1 LREKAKKF
9 PFLSEFMLLDDKVAI
24 VTGGG
29 RGIGKA
35 IAVELAKNG
44 ADIVIASRDKK
55 EMNSA
60 AKEITALGRKALTV
74 KTDVTKLTNIKNMV
88 KKTVKE
94 LGKIDILV
102 NNAGILFHGPFE
114 EIKHEQID
122 ATVNVNLV
130 GLMHVTREVISELK
144 KQKEGLI
151 INISSV
157 AGKEGYVDLAVY
169 SATKFGVIGFTE
181 SLAGELEDENIRV
194 YAICPTATQT
204 KMWEQISDQPAAH
217 VPEDVALEIIH
228 LIKNRKKIAP
238 GSAINVKKHL

>member
-1 LREKAKKF
+1 MK
-9 PFLSEFMLLDDKVAI
+9 LLENKTAI

-35 IAVELAKNG
+35 IAIELAKNG
-44 ADIVIASRDKK
+44 ANIVIASRDMK
-55 EMNSA
+55 EMKAA
-60 AKEITALGRKALTV
+60 AKEITALGRKALAV
-74 KTDVTKLTNIKNMV
+74 KTDVTKLSDIKSMV
-88 KKTVKE
+88 KKTIKE
-94 LGKIDILV
+94 FKKIDILV

-114 EIKHEQID
+114 EIKDKQID

-130 GLMHVTREVISELK
+130 GLMHVTKEVIPHLK
-144 KQKEGLI
+144 KQDEGLI

-181 SLAGELEDENIRV
+181 SIAGELEDDNIRA

-204 KMWEQISDQPAAH
+204 KMWEQISDEKAVH
-217 VPEDVALEIIH
+217 VPEDVALEIIK
-228 LIKNRKKIAP
+228 LIKNRKKIHP
-238 GSAINVKKHL
+238 GSAINVRKHVK

>member
-1 LREKAKKF
+1 
-9 PFLSEFMLLDDKVAI
+9 MLLDNKVAVI
-24 VTGGG
+24 TGGG

-35 IAVELAKNG
+35 IALELAKNG

-55 EMNSA
+55 EIDSA

-74 KTDVTKLTNIKNMV
+74 KTDVTKLTDIKNMV

-114 EIKHEQID
+114 DIKHEQID
-122 ATVNVNLV
+122 ATVDVNLL
-130 GLMHVTREVISELK
+130 GTMHVTREVIPELK

-181 SLAGELEDENIRV
+181 SIAGELENENIRV

-217 VPEDVALEIIH
+217 VPGDVALEIIH
-228 LIKNRKKIAP
+228 LIKNRKKIHP
-238 GSAINVKKHL
+238 GSAINVKKRV